1 MSRIAVLTVEVD
13 AGVTDHQWEVFSNEL
28 ARLEWELVEPMTAT
42 WCGAYED
49 DISEDEAVEM
59 VMEDVAAA
67 AEAAELIEFD
77 AVVHFGPNTPSVFS
91 DEDYEG
97 VDDEGGDEPEEP
109 K

>member
-1 MSRIAVLTVEVD
+1 MSRVAVLTVEVSAEVPQGQWD
-13 AGVTDHQWEVFSNEL
+13 AFAAEL

-49 DISEDEAVEM
+49 DVSEEEAVGM

-67 AEAAELIEFD
+67 AEASQIGEFD

-91 DEDYEG
+91 DADYED
-97 VDDEGGDEPEEP
+97 VDEEDGGEGPG
-109 K
+109 